1 MGAGDD
7 GYAWS
12 GCVLAHHQGDGGG
25 DGKDSV
31 IQEEGRQAEE
41 GTDEVMLPYPIS
53 TNVYWRNF
61 RGRMVRS
68 SAAIAY
74 KDEVGW
80 MAKASKL
87 QLFTVP
93 VMVMLVLHPV
103 RPADAEKREKKDR
116 LWGLGVRRIDIDNA
130 QKVALDALQG
140 IAYENDRQITFLS
153 IRLGQPVKDG
163 GLHVTIT
170 EDKDWA

>member
-1 MGAGDD
+1 M
-7 GYAWS
+7 
-12 GCVLAHHQGDGGG
+12 
-25 DGKDSV
+25 
-31 IQEEGRQAEE
+31 I
-41 GTDEVMLPYPIS
+41 LPYPIS
-53 TNVYWRNF
+53 TNVYWRSF

-80 MAKASKL
+80 IAKASKL

-93 VMVMLVLHPV
+93 VAVVLVLHPM

-140 IAYENDRQITFLS
+140 IAYENDRQITSLW
-153 IRLGQPVKDG
+153 IKLGQPIKDG

-170 EDKDWA
+170 EDKDWI

>member
-1 MGAGDD
+1 M
-7 GYAWS
+7 
-12 GCVLAHHQGDGGG
+12 
-25 DGKDSV
+25 
-31 IQEEGRQAEE
+31 
-41 GTDEVMLPYPIS
+41 MLPYPIS

-80 MAKASKL
+80 IARSNGVN
-87 QLFTVP
+87 LFTVP
-93 VMVMLVLHPV
+93 VMVKLVLHPI

-116 LWGLGVRRIDIDNA
+116 LWGLSVRRIDIDNA

-153 IRLGQPVKDG
+153 IKLGQPIAGG
-163 GLHVTIT
+163 GLQVTIT
-170 EDKDWA
+170 EDGDWA

>member
-12 GCVLAHHQGDGGG
+12 GRLLAQHQGYGGG
-25 DGKDSV
+25 HAEDRV
-31 IQEEGRQAEE
+31 FQEEGWQAEE
-41 GTDEVMLPYPIS
+41 GTEYMMLPYPVS

-116 LWGLGVRRIDIDNA
+116 LWGL
-130 QKVALDALQG
+130 
-140 IAYENDRQITFLS
+140 
-153 IRLGQPVKDG
+153 
-163 GLHVTIT
+163 
-170 EDKDWA
+170 

>member
-1 MGAGDD
+1 M
-7 GYAWS
+7 
-12 GCVLAHHQGDGGG
+12 
-25 DGKDSV
+25 
-31 IQEEGRQAEE
+31 
-41 GTDEVMLPYPIS
+41 MLPYPIS
-53 TNVYWRNF
+53 TNVYWRTF

-68 SAAIAY
+68 SAATAY
-74 KDEVGW
+74 KDEVEW
-80 MAKASKL
+80 IARSNKL
-87 QLFTVP
+87 KLFTVP

-103 RPADAEKREKKDR
+103 RPADAKKREKKDR

-153 IRLGQPVKDG
+153 IKLGQPTPWG

-170 EDKDWA
+170 EDKDWI

>member
-1 MGAGDD
+1 M
-7 GYAWS
+7 
-12 GCVLAHHQGDGGG
+12 
-25 DGKDSV
+25 
-31 IQEEGRQAEE
+31 
-41 GTDEVMLPYPIS
+41 MLPYPIS
-53 TNVYWRNF
+53 TNVYWRTF

-68 SAAIAY
+68 SAAVAY

-80 MAKASKL
+80 IARSNRL
-87 QLFTVP
+87 ELFSVP

-116 LWGLGVRRIDIDNA
+116 LWGLNVRRIDIDNA

-140 IAYENDRQITFLS
+140 IAYENDRQITYLS
-153 IRLGQPVKDG
+153 IKLGQPIAGG
-163 GLHVTIT
+163 GLYVTIA